1 LSIGSTNLST
11 PSESSFAVTS
21 SRSMPASAS
30 ARRSGSGSIS
40 TVLPS
45 MFAWSAA
52 ASSVAIGIV
61 LTVSGPTSP
70 STYIVSRYLG
80 FLTPVEAHSGRW
92 TDAPASR
99 SFAKRSPWK
108 IALKRR

>member
-1 LSIGSTNLST
+1 M
-11 PSESSFAVTS
+11 PSASSFAVTS

-40 TVLPS
+40 TVSPS

-70 STYIVSRYLG
+70 STYIVSGYFG

-108 IALKRR
+108 ISLKRR